1 MRGRRCQRQD
11 NAAHEQ
17 GEQRQVPPA
26 GRTPRR
32 CFHQLSV
39 LSRLARSST
48 LQTAR
53 RIIVSVRVEE
63 GSTTR
68 PVIPTTTTALTLTHS
83 HTHTHTDLVASDP
96 PFEAHSQSG
105 SSCTHVAKYHKR
117 NAATFFGRCMAA
129 ACTNLRRI
137 CECGWGDGSSVLP
150 SSREVVVHVGNISLR
165 ITRVSFP
172 RNDRCAGSW
181 RRLPI
186 PVWAICPS
194 AEPASDTSTI
204 RSHRPQA

>member
-1 MRGRRCQRQD
+1 MSRNDCLPFICDTWRPEESLCTCAMRGRRCQRQD

-68 PVIPTTTTALTLTHS
+68 PVIPTTTTALTLTHT
-83 HTHTHTDLVASDP
+83 HTHTHTHRPCRLRPSFRSTQPKWKFLHTCREISQTKRSNIFWPVHGCSMHQFASHLRMWMGGWLFCVA
-96 PFEAHSQSG
+96 ELQRSG
-105 SSCTHVAKYHKR
+105 GT
-117 NAATFFGRCMAA
+117 
-129 ACTNLRRI
+129 
-137 CECGWGDGSSVLP
+137 CGKHFAS
-150 SSREVVVHVGNISLR
+150 NY
-165 ITRVSFP
+165 TRVFP
-172 RNDRCAGSW
+172 
-181 RRLPI
+181 
-186 PVWAICPS
+186 
-194 AEPASDTSTI
+194 AE
-204 RSHRPQA
+204 